1 MNSIVEKAQTIDQY
15 NNNLPDVEQGG
26 GGNSL
31 RDLGWHR
38 RSAGRFLEHPAHR
51 FRLDQLYI

>member
-26 GGNSL
+26 GSNS
-31 RDLGWHR
+31 R
-38 RSAGRFLEHPAHR
+38 
-51 FRLDQLYI
+51 